1 MVAASSRS
9 VLAKRPE
16 DWAKALTRRGLTTAK
31 GRPAAAKVLA
41 TIVSK
46 PPVASMT
53 TSFGL
58 RMRRRST
65 KPSRPVASR
74 GTQKEY
80 WEGRTWMSSWSFE
93 MSMPTML
100 LFSIVTHPCACG
112 LASWPKRLSG
122 FSGTDA
128 GGDTCSPMVL
138 LDRGRLRLPPA
149 ADPRTLSPQAGF
161 KIQGRRASCATAQRR
176 AGWGDRSTHRANSRE
191 LKSRP
196 DRSPHPVFFARARS
210 EVRPPHEGEVRF
222 GPCISFISYA
232 IALGFRGYSP
242 ALFATRHAMD
252 LLLPRWRKTLRCGTM
267 QPNS

>member
-9 VLAKRPE
+9 VLAKRPG
-16 DWAKALTRRGLTTAK
+16 ARRKGLPRCGLTLAK
-31 GRPAAAKVLA
+31 GTPAAAKVLA

-74 GTQKEY
+74 GTQKES

-138 LDRGRLRLPPA
+138 LDHGRLRLPPA

-161 KIQGRRASCATAQRR
+161 KIQGRPSERVRAKK
-176 AGWGDRSTHRANSRE
+176 AGWGERSGYDFISSEFCAM
-191 LKSRP
+191 LGP
-196 DRSPHPVFFARARS
+196 LPPPAFARAGEQGCRAEAHRAKAGCCFRELRLAKPGPPLRYRARGSPTPPQRQGYRIWRMRS
-210 EVRPPHEGEVRF
+210 ER
-222 GPCISFISYA
+222 
-232 IALGFRGYSP
+232 
-242 ALFATRHAMD
+242 
-252 LLLPRWRKTLRCGTM
+252 
-267 QPNS
+267 

>member
-9 VLAKRPE
+9 VLAKRPA
-16 DWAKALTRRGLTTAK
+16 DGAKALTRRGLTTAK
-31 GRPAAAKVLA
+31 GTPAAAKVLA

-58 RMRRRST
+58 RTRRRST
-65 KPSRPVASR
+65 KHSRPVASR
-74 GTQKEY
+74 GTQKES

-93 MSMPTML
+93 MSMPTTL

-161 KIQGRRASCATAQRR
+161 KIQGRPSERVRAKK
-176 AGWGDRSTHRANSRE
+176 AGWGAECMSAP
-191 LKSRP
+191 P
-196 DRSPHPVFFARARS
+196 DCVLAALRTPPTRLAFALTRKRLADLPHKGR
-210 EVRPPHEGEVRF
+210 G
-222 GPCISFISYA
+222 
-232 IALGFRGYSP
+232 IAYGL
-242 ALFATRHAMD
+242 
-252 LLLPRWRKTLRCGTM
+252 
-267 QPNS
+267 